1 MRNVRNVHT
10 SFRGVRMGLPEG
22 SPTGAWICAAARPAK
37 KVTMEALVYMLTVVF
52 GIRLII
58 AGIDRVLCSK

>member
-1 MRNVRNVHT
+1 
-10 SFRGVRMGLPEG
+10 MGLPEG

-37 KVTMEALVYMLTVVF
+37 RVTMEALVYMLTVVF